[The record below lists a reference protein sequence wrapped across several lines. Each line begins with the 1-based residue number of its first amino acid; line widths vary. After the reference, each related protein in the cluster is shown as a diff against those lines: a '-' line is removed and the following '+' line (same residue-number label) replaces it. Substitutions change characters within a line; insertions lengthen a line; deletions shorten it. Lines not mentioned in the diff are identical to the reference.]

1 MIPSKRPRRSGG
13 RLCIRQTLSI
23 FALALATL
31 GGVAVAEAQQL
42 NLSWTDNSGGQ
53 AGFIIQR
60 STGPSG
66 PYTQIAQTPPGSQS
80 YTDTTVVLGQT
91 YCYQVAAFTNGG
103 MSAFSNL
110 ACGAPAGGFTVS
122 VTKAGPGF
130 GTVTSS
136 PAGINC
142 GATCTSSYLSG
153 KVVTLT
159 ASPSAGSSFSGWS
172 GGACGGTGQCTIA
185 GNSSATVTA
194 TFAAANPVTITSVAP
209 GQGTAGTAVP
219 VTITGSGF
227 ATGASVSLSGSGV
240 TAGNVNVTSATQIT
254 ATLTVASSAAAGAQD
269 LVVTNPGG
277 GAGTLTGG
285 FTVAASAPATLTLA
299 YNGTLRDRVGPGNT
313 ALGPDGT
320 PDGTMTVTLSAAGG
334 RTVTGLR
341 LDSTGPGTWDTSS
354 SNPWWVLGVATSL
367 DGPLLN
373 ASGSMAVNFPVAD
386 GGSFVLFASDHP
398 NMEFLPGRTLTLT
411 ATFSD
416 GSTATASTTVV
427 APPSAAAT
435 TLSLAYNGTLR
446 DRVGQ
451 GNTALGAD
459 GALDGT
465 LTVTLS
471 ASGGRTVTG
480 LRLDSTGPGTWDT
493 SSGSPWWVL
502 GVAASLDGPLLNT
515 SGSMAVNFPVADGG
529 SFVLFASDHPNM
541 EFIPG
546 RTLTV
551 TATFSDGTTATAS
564 TTVATP
570 PPATLSLVY
579 NGKIRDRVGGGN
591 TALGSDGSLDGTF
604 TATLSASGGR
614 TITGL
619 RLDSDAPGSWD
630 TSSASVWW
638 VLGVAP
644 SFDGALLNAAGSM
657 AVSFSVA
664 DGGTFVVFAS
674 DYLAGEFVS
683 GRRLML
689 TATFSDGSTAVAVTT
704 AP

>member
-1 MIPSKRPRRSGG
+1 VIPSKRPRRSGG

-398 NMEFLPGRTLTLT
+398 NMEF
-411 ATFSD
+411 
-416 GSTATASTTVV
+416 
-427 APPSAAAT
+427 
-435 TLSLAYNGTLR
+435 
-446 DRVGQ
+446 
-451 GNTALGAD
+451 
-459 GALDGT
+459 
-465 LTVTLS
+465 
-471 ASGGRTVTG
+471 
-480 LRLDSTGPGTWDT
+480 
-493 SSGSPWWVL
+493 
-502 GVAASLDGPLLNT
+502 
-515 SGSMAVNFPVADGG
+515 
-529 SFVLFASDHPNM
+529 
-541 EFIPG
+541 IPG

-683 GRRLML
+683 GRKLML